1 MTIIIRI
8 YILLCVSLL
17 IFDICFLL
25 VQNRRSIVAYRVN
38 RKLED
43 QIRTEITLHRE
54 TGAFSPDFPDTL
66 RQALPKTR
74 NLLTLQGVLED
85 DAQAQEWFRPF
96 VFAQLKEYASRDDY
110 EQAYYTY
117 ILSTFDYRRE
127 KPSPEFVDD
136 LIGFLDSKSLYTFAN
151 TMTCLYA
158 IGLTAPLMRAM
169 DIINE
174 REGFYHK
181 KLLVDGL
188 LSAQV
193 EGDDLNTSLIW
204 KFDSYTPYIQDCLL
218 DYFRLC
224 GQDVSD
230 LCMRVLTGGKA
241 DTQVRFTAMRYF
253 AKYPNADAKAYFLT
267 VLADDNAPWIEQ
279 MLSIQ
284 ALRRYDDREA
294 HDAIFKKITSPNWYV
309 RVNAVQ
315 YLHDRGLSRE
325 DVFDI
330 LYQKD
335 RYANESLLYQ
345 FRGDKEMT
353 RYIVDT
359 IQLLNMQD
367 ATVDASSDV
376 DALCNAASGAAV

>member
-1 MTIIIRI
+1 
-8 YILLCVSLL
+8 
-17 IFDICFLL
+17 
-25 VQNRRSIVAYRVN
+25 
-38 RKLED
+38 
-43 QIRTEITLHRE
+43 
-54 TGAFSPDFPDTL
+54 
-66 RQALPKTR
+66 
-74 NLLTLQGVLED
+74 
-85 DAQAQEWFRPF
+85 
-96 VFAQLKEYASRDDY
+96 
-110 EQAYYTY
+110 
-117 ILSTFDYRRE
+117 
-127 KPSPEFVDD
+127 
-136 LIGFLDSKSLYTFAN
+136 
-151 TMTCLYA
+151 
-158 IGLTAPLMRAM
+158 
-169 DIINE
+169 
-174 REGFYHK
+174 
-181 KLLVDGL
+181 
-188 LSAQV
+188 
-193 EGDDLNTSLIW
+193 
-204 KFDSYTPYIQDCLL
+204 
-218 DYFRLC
+218 
-224 GQDVSD
+224 
-230 LCMRVLTGGKA
+230 
-241 DTQVRFTAMRYF
+241 
-253 AKYPNADAKAYFLT
+253 
-267 VLADDNAPWIEQ
+267 